1 MYDSSYADMA
11 TFASVATLAS
21 LISTYS
27 LIILAFYVLIIV
39 AQWKIFTKAGQE
51 GWKALIPIYNVAP
64 YVERCLYSAL
74 VVLYKIIGLSPWL
87 LLLYLLSVVPVV
99 GWIISIALSIVST
112 VKLAKAF
119 NQSTAFIFGLLFLSP
134 IFQMILGFGKAEY
147 VGPENN
153 TTNTSVQ

>member
-27 LIILAFYVLIIV
+27 LIILAFYVLIII

-51 GWKALIPIYNVAP
+51 GWKAIIPIYNV
-64 YVERCLYSAL
+64 

-99 GWIISIALSIVST
+99 GWIISVALSIVST

-153 TTNTSVQ
+153 ITNTSVQ

>member
-51 GWKALIPIYNVAP
+51 
-64 YVERCLYSAL
+64 
-74 VVLYKIIGLSPWL
+74 VLYKIIGLSPWL

>member
-1 MYDSSYADMA
+1 MYDSTYADMT
-11 TFASVATLAS
+11 TFASVATIAS

-27 LIILAFYVLIIV
+27 MIFVAFYVLIIV
-39 AQWKIFTKAGQE
+39 AQWTIFVKAGQE
-51 GWKALIPIYNVAP
+51 GWKALIPIYNV
-64 YVERCLYSAL
+64 

>member
-1 MYDSSYADMA
+1 MKGRALLFHSHVFQIRFKIKKS
-11 TFASVATLAS
+11 
-21 LISTYS
+21 
-27 LIILAFYVLIIV
+27 IILSFYVLIIV

-51 GWKALIPIYNVAP
+51 GWISLIPIYNV
-64 YVERCLYSAL
+64 

>member
-51 GWKALIPIYNVAP
+51 GWKALIPIYNV
-64 YVERCLYSAL
+64 

-119 NQSTAFIFGLLFLSP
+119 NQSTAFIFGLLLLSP

>member
-51 GWKALIPIYNVAP
+51 GWKALIPIYN
-64 YVERCLYSAL
+64 

>member
-1 MYDSSYADMA
+1 MQIWQH
-11 TFASVATLAS
+11 

-51 GWKALIPIYNVAP
+51 GWKALIPIYNV
-64 YVERCLYSAL
+64 

>member
-51 GWKALIPIYNVAP
+51 GWKALIPIYNV
-64 YVERCLYSAL
+64 

-153 TTNTSVQ
+153 ITNTSVQ

>member
-51 GWKALIPIYNVAP
+51 GWKALIPIYNV
-64 YVERCLYSAL
+64 
-74 VVLYKIIGLSPWL
+74 VVLYKIIGLSPWII
-87 LLLYLLSVVPVV
+87 LLYLLSVVPVV

>member
-27 LIILAFYVLIIV
+27 LIILTFYVLIIV

-51 GWKALIPIYNVAP
+51 GWKALIPIYNV
-64 YVERCLYSAL
+64 

>member
-51 GWKALIPIYNVAP
+51 GWKAIIPIYNV
-64 YVERCLYSAL
+64 

-99 GWIISIALSIVST
+99 GWIISVALSIVST

-119 NQSTAFIFGLLFLSP
+119 NQSTAFIFGLLFL
-134 IFQMILGFGKAEY
+134 
-147 VGPENN
+147 
-153 TTNTSVQ
+153 VQYSK

>member
-51 GWKALIPIYNVAP
+51 GWKAIIPIYNV
-64 YVERCLYSAL
+64 

-87 LLLYLLSVVPVV
+87 LLLYLL
-99 GWIISIALSIVST
+99 
-112 VKLAKAF
+112 F
-119 NQSTAFIFGLLFLSP
+119 NN
-134 IFQMILGFGKAEY
+134 
-147 VGPENN
+147 VCNN
-153 TTNTSVQ
+153 T

>member
-51 GWKALIPIYNVAP
+51 GWKALIPIYNV
-64 YVERCLYSAL
+64 

-153 TTNTSVQ
+153 TTNTSV

>member
-1 MYDSSYADMA
+1 MYDSSYADME

-51 GWKALIPIYNVAP
+51 GWKALIPIYNV
-64 YVERCLYSAL
+64 

>member
-51 GWKALIPIYNVAP
+51 GWKALIPIYNV
-64 YVERCLYSAL
+64 
-74 VVLYKIIGLSPWL
+74 VVLSKIIGLSPWL

>member
-51 GWKALIPIYNVAP
+51 GWKALIPIYNV
-64 YVERCLYSAL
+64 

-134 IFQMILGFGKAEY
+134 IFQMILGFEKAEY

>member
-1 MYDSSYADMA
+1 MYNSSYADMA

-27 LIILAFYVLIIV
+27 LIILACYVLIIV

-51 GWKALIPIYNVAP
+51 GWKALIPIYNV
-64 YVERCLYSAL
+64 

>member
-51 GWKALIPIYNVAP
+51 GWKAIIPIYNV
-64 YVERCLYSAL
+64 

-99 GWIISIALSIVST
+99 GWIISVALSIVST
-112 VKLAKAF
+112 IKLAKAF

-153 TTNTSVQ
+153 ITNTSVQ

>member
-51 GWKALIPIYNVAP
+51 GWKALIPIYNV
-64 YVERCLYSAL
+64 

>member
-39 AQWKIFTKAGQE
+39 AQWKIFNKAGQE
-51 GWKALIPIYNVAP
+51 GWKALIPIYNV
-64 YVERCLYSAL
+64 

>member
-51 GWKALIPIYNVAP
+51 GWKALIPIYNV
-64 YVERCLYSAL
+64 

-119 NQSTAFIFGLLFLSP
+119 KQSTAFIFGLLFLSP

>member
-27 LIILAFYVLIIV
+27 LIILAFYVLAVI
-39 AQWKIFTKAGQE
+39 AMWKIFTKAGQE
-51 GWKALIPIYNVAP
+51 GWKALIPIYNV
-64 YVERCLYSAL
+64 

>member
-1 MYDSSYADMA
+1 MHSG
-11 TFASVATLAS
+11 
-21 LISTYS
+21 
-27 LIILAFYVLIIV
+27 
-39 AQWKIFTKAGQE
+39 KIFTKAGQE
-51 GWKALIPIYNVAP
+51 GWKALIPIYNV
-64 YVERCLYSAL
+64 

>member
-51 GWKALIPIYNVAP
+51 GWKALIPIYNV
-64 YVERCLYSAL
+64 

-153 TTNTSVQ
+153 NTNTSVQ

>member
-51 GWKALIPIYNVAP
+51 GWKALIPIYNV
-64 YVERCLYSAL
+64 

-99 GWIISIALSIVST
+99 GWIISIALSIVTT

-153 TTNTSVQ
+153 ITNTSVQ

>member
-51 GWKALIPIYNVAP
+51 GWKALIPIYNV
-64 YVERCLYSAL
+64 
-74 VVLYKIIGLSPWL
+74 VVLYKII

-134 IFQMILGFGKAEY
+134 IFQMILGFGNAEY
-147 VGPENN
+147 VGNQTSN
-153 TTNTSVQ
+153 TQN

>member
-1 MYDSSYADMA
+1 MSDSSYADMA

-51 GWKALIPIYNVAP
+51 GWKALIPIYNV
-64 YVERCLYSAL
+64 

>member
-51 GWKALIPIYNVAP
+51 GWKALIPIYNV
-64 YVERCLYSAL
+64 

-119 NQSTAFIFGLLFLSP
+119 NQSTEFIFGLLFLSP

>member
-1 MYDSSYADMA
+1 MYNSSYADMA

-51 GWKALIPIYNVAP
+51 GWKALIPIYNV
-64 YVERCLYSAL
+64 

-87 LLLYLLSVVPVV
+87 LLLYVLSVVPVV

>member
-51 GWKALIPIYNVAP
+51 
-64 YVERCLYSAL
+64 
-74 VVLYKIIGLSPWL
+74 
-87 LLLYLLSVVPVV
+87 V
-99 GWIISIALSIVST
+99 G
-112 VKLAKAF
+112 KH
-119 NQSTAFIFGLLFLSP
+119 
-134 IFQMILGFGKAEY
+134 
-147 VGPENN
+147 
-153 TTNTSVQ
+153 

>member
-51 GWKALIPIYNVAP
+51 GWKAIIPIYNV
-64 YVERCLYSAL
+64 

>member
-1 MYDSSYADMA
+1 MYDSSHADMA

-51 GWKALIPIYNVAP
+51 GWKAIIPIYNV
-64 YVERCLYSAL
+64 

-99 GWIISIALSIVST
+99 GWIISVALSIVST

-153 TTNTSVQ
+153 ITNTSVQ

>member
-51 GWKALIPIYNVAP
+51 GWKALIPIYNV
-64 YVERCLYSAL
+64 

-134 IFQMILGFGKAEY
+134 IFQMILGFGNAEY
-147 VGPENN
+147 VGNQTSN
-153 TTNTSVQ
+153 TQN